1 MQSKRESDTDKN
13 ESESKN
19 NGFSHYVHILR
30 IYGKKNS
37 FIVQNMAKAQLF
49 LHIYY
54 NYTRIILTI
63 C

>member
-19 NGFSHYVHILR
+19 GAFSHYVHILVAH
-30 IYGKKNS
+30 GKNDS
-37 FIVQNMAKAQLF
+37 LIIQNMAKTQLF